1 MADLVLVSVI
11 IGFTAL
17 CTAYISWCDRI
28 IGSDAVVADEQDA
41 MIATAAYDNWVGLG
55 LAVLAI
61 AYLVGVLIFP
71 ERF

>member
-28 IGSDAVVADEQDA
+28 ISPGPAVADTSEAAGVRDA
-41 MIATAAYDNWVGLG
+41 FFT
-55 LAVLAI
+55 
-61 AYLVGVLIFP
+61 P
-71 ERF
+71 

>member
-28 IGSDAVVADEQDA
+28 IGPDAPVVGAANTGEQVSA
-41 MIATAAYDNWVGLG
+41 
-55 LAVLAI
+55 
-61 AYLVGVLIFP
+61 
-71 ERF
+71 

>member
-28 IGSDAVVADEQDA
+28 IGPDAVADEQ
-41 MIATAAYDNWVGLG
+41 VSQ
-55 LAVLAI
+55 
-61 AYLVGVLIFP
+61 
-71 ERF
+71 